1 MPQAASSF
9 FDAALGFFNH
19 SYDAATVHI
28 YGVRILDI
36 ARTE

>member
-28 YGVRILDI
+28 
-36 ARTE
+36 